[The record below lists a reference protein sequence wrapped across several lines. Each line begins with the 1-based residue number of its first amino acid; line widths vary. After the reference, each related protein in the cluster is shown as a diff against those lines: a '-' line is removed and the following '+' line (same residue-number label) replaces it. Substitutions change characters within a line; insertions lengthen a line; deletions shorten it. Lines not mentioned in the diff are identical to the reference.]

1 MTKVFIVYYSCT
13 GNTERMAQGIAEG
26 VQRAGGEAML
36 KRAEEVSIEELA
48 QGDVFA
54 FGSPTYFS
62 YMAGMLQYVLE
73 EMYRAREK
81 FSGKPFAA
89 FASGAGGE
97 VRALE
102 SIERVCRAI
111 QLNKCAEGVTS
122 TRSPNEATLEECRRL
137 GEKLVAASG

>member
-1 MTKVFIVYYSCT
+1 
-13 GNTERMAQGIAEG
+13 
-26 VQRAGGEAML
+26 ML
-36 KRAEEVSIEELA
+36 RRAEEVTIEELA

-73 EMYRAREK
+73 EAYRAREE

-89 FASGAGGE
+89 FASGGGGE
-97 VRALE
+97 IRALE
-102 SIERVCRAI
+102 SIERVCRAVR
-111 QLNKCAEGVTS
+111 LSKCAEGVTS
-122 TRSPNEATLEECRRL
+122 NRSPDKTTLEECWRL